1 MGNNIY
7 SDLLSYKDW
16 VKINNAQRCHENFTG
31 HMPILFT
38 TAFISGLS
46 FPRFTLMMTF
56 ASFVVRV
63 LYTNA
68 YFSFRGYNRA
78 TADEELL
85 KLFLV
90 LLVGSSFVS
99 SAKIMGLKT
108 LFKRGVNKK

>member
-7 SDLLSYKDW
+7 ADLLSYKDW

-31 HMPILFT
+31 HLPILFST
-38 TAFISGLS
+38 VFVSALTY
-46 FPRFTLMMTF
+46 PRFAFYMALS
-56 ASFVVRV
+56 SFVLRV

-85 KLFLV
+85 KLCLV
-90 LLVGSSFVS
+90 LLVGSSFAS
-99 SAKIMGLKT
+99 SAKIMGIRT
-108 LFKRGVNKK
+108 MFKRSAIK